1 MINFVLFVFLVLVF
15 QRFKFIFIIF
25 VANKGNKLDMSKVK
39 QDGNKF
45 GEKGENI
52 GMLVKLS
59 SLIDVLFEIKFLI
72 VFFDKRIEIVIQ
84 LEGL

>member
-1 MINFVLFVFLVLVF
+1 
-15 QRFKFIFIIF
+15 
-25 VANKGNKLDMSKVK
+25 MSKVK